1 MNSTAEPPVI
11 LVLGAGAGI
20 GATTGKRFAAEGYRA
35 VLCRRTDQ
43 AGLDSAV
50 EEIQE
55 AGGWAQGR
63 LLDATAPEDLEAVI
77 EETEASVGPIDTVL
91 FNLGGQIGDRALL
104 DTSPKTFERVWRM
117 ATLSLYRTA
126 HAVLPAMAARG
137 RGNLLVTAS
146 TAALRGNPGQHA
158 HAAAMGARRLLC
170 QSLSAEYA
178 AKGVHVAHVVVDGA
192 VDAPDT
198 LGKMLGPE
206 RFAALREAKGG
217 EAGGLISPEAV
228 AETYLQL
235 ARQPRSTW
243 TFELDLRSHSDRA
256 WWN

>member
-43 AGLDSAV
+43 AGLDAAV
-50 EEIQE
+50 ADIQD

-77 EETEASVGPIDTVL
+77 EETEATVGPIDTVL
-91 FNLGGQIGDRALL
+91 FNLGGQIGDRSLV

-117 ATLSLYRTA
+117 ATLSLYRA
-126 HAVLPAMAARG
+126 AYAVLPAMAARG
-137 RGNLLVTAS
+137 RGNLFVTAS

-158 HAAAMGARRLLC
+158 HA
-170 QSLSAEYA
+170 
-178 AKGVHVAHVVVDGA
+178 
-192 VDAPDT
+192 P
-198 LGKMLGPE
+198 
-206 RFAALREAKGG
+206 AL
-217 EAGGLISPEAV
+217 
-228 AETYLQL
+228 
-235 ARQPRSTW
+235 
-243 TFELDLRSHSDRA
+243 
-256 WWN
+256 

>member
-1 MNSTAEPPVI
+1 MNSTADAPIV

-20 GATTGKRFAAEGYRA
+20 GATTAARFAAEGYRA

-43 AGLDSAV
+43 AGLDAAV
-50 EEIQE
+50 DAIQK
-55 AGGWAQGR
+55 AGGWAQGH
-63 LLDATAPEDLEAVI
+63 LLDATAPEALEALI
-77 EETEASVGPIDTVL
+77 EETETRVGPIDTVI
-91 FNLGGQIGDRALL
+91 FNLGGQIGDRSLA

-117 ATLSLYRTA
+117 AALSLYRTA
-126 HAVLPAMAARG
+126 YAVLPVMAARG
-137 RGNLLVTAS
+137 RGNLFVTAS

-170 QSLSAEYA
+170 QSLNAEYA
-178 AKGVHVAHVVVDGA
+178 AQGIHVAHLVVDGA

-198 LGKMLGPE
+198 LGKMLGPD
-206 RFAALREAKGG
+206 RFAALRAAKGG

-228 AETYLQL
+228 AETYLYL
-235 ARQPRSTW
+235 ARQPRSSW